1 LNDGSTKGGVVG
13 REAGRVRK
21 KEANVGWRISL
32 GIMGA
37 RVFCVG
43 NLKSVLIFL
52 SSLLNI
58 PSFLCV
64 YNHLF
69 IDKYLSSSPQLLGS
83 QATTSPLN

>member
-1 LNDGSTKGGVVG
+1 MNDGSTKGGVVG

-43 NLKSVLIFL
+43 NLKSVLVFL

-58 PSFLCV
+58 LSFLCV

-69 IDKYLSSSPQLLGS
+69 IDKNLSSSPQLLGS
-83 QATTSPLN
+83 QAI

>member
-1 LNDGSTKGGVVG
+1 MVQPNEGLLVG
-13 REAGRVRK
+13 RLDYGVRK

-43 NLKSVLIFL
+43 NLKSVLVFL

-58 PSFLCV
+58 LSFLCV

-69 IDKYLSSSPQLLGS
+69 IDKNLSSSPQLLGS
-83 QATTSPLN
+83 QAI